1 MSWLYSPFPSAGS
14 PTTVAQG
21 GFKSIVPGLRRMGA
35 SSGTP
40 SSVIIQLLTME
51 TGMLTD
57 IITKNS
63 TDRSVVVRIID
74 STNGTPETGV
84 VWNTSGIDLWY
95 RREGATLTSI
105 TEASLTALSDAHS
118 DGGFLHIGHGYYRLD
133 LPDAAVATGANY
145 VDIGGTVTGMIVI
158 GGRIKLV
165 NVNLEDSV
173 RAGMTALP
181 NAAAEASG
189 GLATLSAAQASNGT
203 INVNVHRWLT
213 GTPNSLQ
220 SGRVDGYVGAVA
232 SGVIAAGSFAANAL
246 DAVWSTTTRILTAGT
261 NIVLA
266 KGTGVTGFNDL
277 SAAQVNAEAD
287 TALSDVGLTSTVT
300 GRIDTTVSSRLAS
313 ASYTSPPS
321 ASTIAAAVWDY
332 LTSAATTVGSL
343 GKLIVDNINATISSR
358 LASASYTAPLDA
370 AGTRSALGLASA
382 NLDTQLGDLP
392 TAAENA
398 DAVWDEAI
406 SGHLTAG
413 STGNALNAAGSAGDP
428 WSTSLPGSY
437 GSGTAGKIIGDNL
450 NATVS
455 SRLASASYTA
465 PLDASGIRSAL
476 GMASADL
483 DTQLDTLPTASENAT
498 AVWASATRVL
508 TAGTNIVLAKGTGVT
523 GFNDLSAAQVNT
535 EVDTA
540 LSDVGLTSTITGRID
555 ASVSSRASQ
564 TSVDTVDTNVD
575 SILDDTGTSGVIVA
589 TNNDKTGYAIGA
601 GGIGSGA
608 FASGAITAA
617 SLNSDAVDEILDEQ
631 IGDGTITA
639 RQALKLLVAALGGKV
654 SGAGTSTITI
664 RNYADT
670 TDVVVASVDGSGNR
684 TSTTVSL

>member
-370 AGTRSALGLASA
+370 AGTRTALGLASA
-382 NLDTQLGDLP
+382 NLDTQLTTID
-392 TAAENA
+392 
-398 DAVWDEAI
+398 DF
-406 SGHLTAG
+406 
-413 STGNALNAAGSAGDP
+413 
-428 WSTSLPGSY
+428 
-437 GSGTAGKIIGDNL
+437 
-450 NATVS
+450 
-455 SRLASASYTA
+455 
-465 PLDASGIRSAL
+465 
-476 GMASADL
+476 L
-483 DTQLDTLPTASENAT
+483 DTEINAIKTKTDQLTFTTAN
-498 AVWASATRVL
+498 RV
-508 TAGTNIVLAKGTGVT
+508 
-523 GFNDLSAAQVNT
+523 
-535 EVDTA
+535 
-540 LSDVGLTSTITGRID
+540 D
-555 ASVSSRASQ
+555 ARAM
-564 TSVDTVDTNVD
+564 SVD
-575 SILDDTGTSGVIVA
+575 
-589 TNNDKTGYAIGA
+589 DKTGYAIGA

-617 SLNSDAVDEILDEQ
+617 ALNSDAVDEILDDQ
-631 IGDGTITA
+631 IGDGTITV
-639 RQALKLLVAALGGKV
+639 RQALKLMVAALGGKV

-664 RNYADT
+664 RNYSDT

-684 TSTTVSL
+684 TSTTVTL